1 MNIRHILSYAI
12 VILAAV
18 AMIWTTSAVQP
29 LPVEA
34 RQLPSNNP
42 LPLPQ
47 EQKSVS
53 YAGGGLFAY
62 VNQPW
67 DWIEGTTIGGATVE
81 AALLR
86 DGSQV
91 AAAQTTADSS
101 GKFALLF
108 AQNGQ
113 PVDILEGDQVS
124 VSDGTNAISIGVIPI
139 NGMIDVVNDSVS
151 GKMENGTFPTTAIV
165 GVSRPS
171 DPTFITKST
180 NVAADGT
187 FAASFAGEVDLVE
200 GYVAKVWYTDSNG
213 NQVRKILYSN
223 GLNVRAR
230 INEDI
235 VEGITSPGTE
245 IEVTVKDKNA
255 ALKGTASC
263 VGDRT
268 GYYATQITS
277 NGATVDLVETDTIT
291 AMASAFAQSVDLNI
305 NVSNYSQIDAVND
318 IVTGSLSGGVY
329 PAFGRINLWNARS
342 ARWYFKDIT
351 IDASGNYT
359 ADFSGVVDV
368 NIPDR
373 VRVWYIDPNGNDI
386 ASLSTG
392 LEVGVS
398 TTSNTV
404 WGYTAPNETVHG
416 LITQNGSPSPYEADW
431 TADADGYFQAALSGQ
446 LSLAPQDQITVSVS
460 GNQVSFA
467 ISAVYIKSNYAGQT
481 IVIQGIPNSVL
492 QISIARTGASF
503 WKEVNV
509 GADGLVKLDLDS
521 SYTIQP
527 MDYLSLSF
535 YQPDQGITIHQAF
548 ILDYYLFL
556 SSIQN

>member
-1 MNIRHILSYAI
+1 MKMKQILSYT
-12 VILAAV
+12 VVLLAAIT
-18 AMIWTTSAVQP
+18 MIWTTAAVQP

-34 RQLPSNNP
+34 RHLPSNNQTIP
-42 LPLPQ
+42 LQ
-47 EQKSVS
+47 EQKSIS
-53 YAGGGLFAY
+53 SMKSGLFAY

-67 DWIEGTTIGGATVE
+67 DWIEGTTTGGATVQ
-81 AALLR
+81 ASLLR
-86 DGSQV
+86 GGSPV

-101 GKFALLF
+101 GNFAFLF
-108 AQNGQ
+108 DQNHE
-113 PVDILEGDQVS
+113 PVDILDGDQVS
-124 VSDGTNAISIGVIPI
+124 LSDGANSTVIEVIPI
-139 NGMIDVVNDSVS
+139 NGMIDVSNDSVS
-151 GKMENGTFPTTAIV
+151 GKMEGGSFPTTATV

-171 DPTFITKST
+171 APTFVTKST
-180 NVAADGT
+180 DVAADGT
-187 FAASFAGEVDLVE
+187 FSASFAGEVDLVE
-200 GYVAKVWYTDSNG
+200 GYVAKIWYTDANG

-245 IEVTVKDKNA
+245 VQITVTDDSA

-277 NGATVDLVETDTIT
+277 NNVTVDLVETDTIT
-291 AMASAFAQSVDLNI
+291 VTASAFAQSVDLNI
-305 NVSNYSQIDAVND
+305 NVTNYSQIDAVNN
-318 IVTGSLSGGVY
+318 IITGSLSGGVY

-342 ARWYFKDIT
+342 ARWFFKDIT

-359 ADFSGVVDV
+359 ADFSGLVDV
-368 NIPDR
+368 NAPDR
-373 VRVWYIDPNGNDI
+373 VRVWYIDPNGNEI

-392 LEVGVS
+392 IEVGVS

-404 WGYTAPNETVHG
+404 WGYTSPNGTVHG
-416 LITQNGSPSPYEADW
+416 QITQSGSSSPYEADW
-431 TADADGYFQAALSGQ
+431 IADADGYFLADLSGQ
-446 LSLAPQDQITVSVS
+446 LTLAPQDQITVSVS

-467 ISAVYIKSNYAGQT
+467 ISAIQIKTNYAGQT
-481 IVIQGIPNSVL
+481 VIIQGIPNSVL
-492 QISIARTGASF
+492 QISIARDGASF

-509 GADGLVKLDLDS
+509 GADGLVQLNLDS

-527 MDYLSLSF
+527 TDYLSLSF
-535 YQPDQGITIHQAF
+535 YQTDQGITVHQAF
-548 ILDYYLFL
+548 TLEYYLFL
-556 SSIQN
+556 PSIQN